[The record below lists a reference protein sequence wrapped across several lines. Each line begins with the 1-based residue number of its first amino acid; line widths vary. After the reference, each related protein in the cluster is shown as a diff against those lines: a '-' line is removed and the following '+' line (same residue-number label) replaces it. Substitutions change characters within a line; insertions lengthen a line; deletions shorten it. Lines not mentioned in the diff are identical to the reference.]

1 MRGGIGLPAQTYA
14 ASSFKSYN
22 DSSTQKASYIA
33 INSSARDMSFASARS
48 SNRDSL
54 VYSHFVP
61 LFTQVPSNK
70 QHDLTFEHVKK
81 LKSIHQKSNLYK
93 LKSSK
98 FNQNNSYKVR
108 NYRQQI
114 RTFSRIPNDE
124 PKLFFSSKSN
134 KSLTKYHRIRD
145 RNLPIRAWGFCRAW
159 GLPWVRRSWVWV

>member
-1 MRGGIGLPAQTYA
+1 MSEIKHINSYA

-70 QHDLTFEHVKK
+70 QHILTFEPVKK

-98 FNQNNSYKVR
+98 CNRNNNYKVR

-114 RTFSRIPNDE
+114 RTFFSGSQMTNPNSFFQQIKQISYKISSNQRS
-124 PKLFFSSKSN
+124 KLTHF
-134 KSLTKYHRIRD
+134 
-145 RNLPIRAWGFCRAW
+145 
-159 GLPWVRRSWVWV
+159 

>member
-1 MRGGIGLPAQTYA
+1 MREFISLPAHTYA
-14 ASSFKSYN
+14 ASSIKSYYN
-22 DSSTQKASYIA
+22 SLIQKASYIA

-70 QHDLTFEHVKK
+70 QHILTFGPIKK
-81 LKSIHQKSNLYK
+81 LKSIQYKSNLYK

-98 FNQNNSYKVR
+98 WNRNNNYKVR

-114 RTFSRIPNDE
+114 QT
-124 PKLFFSSKSN
+124 FFSGSQMTNPNSFFQQIKQISYKISSN
-134 KSLTKYHRIRD
+134 
-145 RNLPIRAWGFCRAW
+145 
-159 GLPWVRRSWVWV
+159 